1 MKELEGELGYIGE
14 NSEEYITFSVPIT
27 KDVKRIWAKSH
38 ALKMKIY
45 WWERFM
51 VSSLSNLVDQVSER
65 I

>member
-38 ALKMKIY
+38 ALKMKFIDGKDL
-45 WWERFM
+45 W
-51 VSSLSNLVDQVSER
+51 
-65 I
+65 